1 MKKLLFLTLAAGLM
15 MAFNAGVS
23 AQRGYVNSVVTKS
36 STGKLTPVAGD
47 EISLIVAYAGQDVPD
62 VGIKKGNKICVMNVR
77 RGTEFAAVF
86 SGAEC
91 GTMKF
96 TKPVHKITYVHNPDN
111 AALQKNDKAVIDPAT
126 RSISF
131 SRGSNAVLTIFY
143 EN

>member
-23 AQRGYVNSVVTKS
+23 AQRGFIDSVVTKS
-36 STGKLTPVAGD
+36 SSGKLTPVAGED
-47 EISLIVAYAGQDVPD
+47 ISLIVAYADRDVPD
-62 VGIKKGNKICVMNVR
+62 VGIKKGNKMCVMNVR
-77 RGTEFAAVF
+77 RGSEFASVY

-91 GTMKF
+91 GSMKF
-96 TKPVHKITYVHNPDN
+96 TKPLHKITYVHNPDN
-111 AALQKNDKAVIDPAT
+111 AALQKNDRAVIDPAT

-131 SRGSNAVLTIFY
+131 SRGSSAVLTLFY

>member
-1 MKKLLFLTLAAGLM
+1 MKKLLFLPLVVGMLLAL
-15 MAFNAGVS
+15 NVGVS
-23 AQRGYVNSVVTKS
+23 AQRGYINSVVTKS
-36 STGKLTPVAGD
+36 SSGKLTPVAGD
-47 EISLIVAYAGQDVPD
+47 EISLIVAYADRDVPD

-77 RGTEFAAVF
+77 RGTEFASVF

-111 AALQKNDKAVIDPAT
+111 AALQKNDKAVIDPGT

-131 SRGSNAVLTIFY
+131 SRGSSAVLTLFY

>member
-1 MKKLLFLTLAAGLM
+1 MKKLLFLAFAAGLM
-15 MAFNAGVS
+15 MAFSAGVS

-47 EISLIVAYAGQDVPD
+47 EISLINAYAAQDVPD

-96 TKPVHKITYVHNPDN
+96 TKPVHKITYVHNPEN

-126 RSISF
+126 GSISF
-131 SRGSNAVLTIFY
+131 SRGSSAVLTLFY
-143 EN
+143 EK